1 MLLLDLTLPTAAAN
15 LALDEALL
23 EQAETSGQP
32 QECLRL
38 WEPAGPLLVVGRS
51 SLVEQEV
58 DEGACRQR
66 NVPVLRRAS
75 GGAAIVAAPGC
86 LMYAVVLSLEL
97 RPQLRSIDEAH
108 RFVLGQLVE
117 GIRPLAPGVER
128 RGTSDLAIGDRK
140 FSGNSLRVKREH
152 LLYHGTLLY
161 DFPLELIAAC
171 LRTPPRQ
178 PEYRAGRAHLDFV
191 ANLPVD
197 PAALRRAI
205 VAGWAADEPLVDW
218 PRQLT
223 ERLVAEKYAT
233 REWNYRR

>member
-1 MLLLDLTLPTAAAN
+1 MDLTLASAAAN

-23 EQAETSGQP
+23 EQAEASGRP

-38 WEPAGPLLVVGRS
+38 WEPADPLVVIGRS

-58 DEGACRQR
+58 DEAACGQR
-66 NVPVLRRAS
+66 NVPIFRRTS

-108 RFVLGQLVE
+108 RFVLGKLVE
-117 GIRPLAPGVER
+117 GIRPLAPEVER
-128 RGTSDLAIGDRK
+128 RGTSDLAIGGRK

-197 PAALRRAI
+197 PAALRRAMI
-205 VAGWAADEPLVDW
+205 AAWAADEPLVDW
-218 PRQLT
+218 PRRLT
-223 ERLVAEKYAT
+223 ERLVAEKYSQ